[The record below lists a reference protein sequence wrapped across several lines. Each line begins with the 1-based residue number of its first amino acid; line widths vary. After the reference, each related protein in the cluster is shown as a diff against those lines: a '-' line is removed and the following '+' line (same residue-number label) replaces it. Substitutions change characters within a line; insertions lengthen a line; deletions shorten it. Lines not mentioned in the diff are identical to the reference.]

1 MYLIF
6 AESNFYNSMAILY
19 FDLVVFGTATM
30 LIYED
35 FDDVIHCANPCAGEY
50 YLAQN
55 DKYRVDTFYRE
66 FTQTVSQVVDK
77 FGLENCSQQVKTLFA
92 TGEAALTKEVIVAH
106 AIEPNTDGRK
116 FGIPEKFKYREIYW
130 EWGQADE
137 YLLLKRGFHEA
148 PMICPRWDLVSNDP
162 YGRSPGMDA
171 LPDIKQLQQE
181 VKRKAQ
187 AIDKMVNP
195 PLIADVQLKNQPASL
210 LPGGVTFVTGIN
222 NVGMKPV
229 YQVMPQLH
237 DMMEDLNEVRDRIGK
252 TFFNNLFQNI
262 SQYEP
267 KSNVSATEMD
277 MRRSEVLVMLGPVLE
292 RIYDE
297 GIKPTIE
304 RTFAVA
310 SRAGILPPAPA
321 EIHGQPI
328 QIEFVSMLQAAQS
341 ATQTQGIE
349 RLLQIAGN
357 LVSVDPA
364 VMDNIDI
371 DYAFDKYSNLMG
383 NDPKMIRSPGEL
395 KQIRANREKQQ
406 QQQQQIE
413 NAQKLAEGAQTLSQT
428 KVGGGNALESMI
440 GQGQ

>member
-1 MYLIF
+1 
-6 AESNFYNSMAILY
+6 
-19 FDLVVFGTATM
+19 
-30 LIYED
+30 
-35 FDDVIHCANPCAGEY
+35 
-50 YLAQN
+50 
-55 DKYRVDTFYRE
+55 
-66 FTQTVSQVVDK
+66 
-77 FGLENCSQQVKTLFA
+77 
-92 TGEAALTKEVIVAH
+92 
-106 AIEPNTDGRK
+106 
-116 FGIPEKFKYREIYW
+116 
-130 EWGQADE
+130 
-137 YLLLKRGFHEA
+137 
-148 PMICPRWDLVSNDP
+148 
-162 YGRSPGMDA
+162 
-171 LPDIKQLQQE
+171 
-181 VKRKAQ
+181 
-187 AIDKMVNP
+187 MVNP

-210 LPGGVTFVTGIN
+210 LPGGVTYVTGVN

-229 YQVMPQLH
+229 YQVMPQLK

-304 RTFAVA
+304 RVFAVA
-310 SRAGILPPAPA
+310 ARAGILPPAPP
-321 EIHGQPI
+321 EIHGEPI

-349 RLLQIAGN
+349 RLLQIAGS

-371 DYAFDKYSNLMG
+371 DYAFDKYSSLMG

-395 KQIRANREKQQ
+395 QQIRANRDRQQ
-406 QQQQQIE
+406 QQQQQID
-413 NAQKLAEGAQTLSQT
+413 NAQKLAQGAQTLSET
-428 KVGGGNALESMI
+428 KIGGGNALEAMT

>member
-1 MYLIF
+1 
-6 AESNFYNSMAILY
+6 
-19 FDLVVFGTATM
+19 M

-35 FDDVIHCANPCAGEY
+35 FDDVIHCCNPCAGEY
-50 YLAQN
+50 FLGEN
-55 DKYRVDTFYRE
+55 DKFEVDTFYRE
-66 FTQTVSQVVDK
+66 FTLTVSQVVNQ
-77 FGLENCSQQVKTLFA
+77 FGIENCSTSIRSLFKTGGSSL
-92 TGEAALTKEVIVAH
+92 EKEIIVAH
-106 AIEPNTDGRK
+106 AIEPNNDGRK
-116 FGIPEKFKYREIYW
+116 LGIPTHFKYREIYW
-130 EWGQADE
+130 EWGQAQE
-137 YLLLKRGFHEA
+137 FLLLKRGYHEA
-148 PMICPRWDLVSNDP
+148 PMICPRWDIVSNDP
-162 YGRSPGMDA
+162 YGRSPAMDA

-210 LPGGVTFVTGIN
+210 LPGGVTYVTGVN

-229 YQVMPQLH
+229 YQVMPQLK

-304 RTFAVA
+304 RVFAVA
-310 SRAGILPPAPA
+310 ARAGILPPAPP
-321 EIHGQPI
+321 EIHGEPI

-349 RLLQIAGN
+349 RLLQIAGS

-371 DYAFDKYSNLMG
+371 DYAFDKYSSLMG

-395 KQIRANREKQQ
+395 QQIRANRDRQQ
-406 QQQQQIE
+406 QQQQQID
-413 NAQKLAEGAQTLSQT
+413 NAQKLAQGAQTLSET
-428 KVGGGNALESMI
+428 KIGGGNALEAMT